1 MKITFPLKVLVP
13 LALGVLVSLGILAFA
28 ELGYRRLETANRLT
42 SGALAMQAA
51 VNDVLARVTE
61 AEAGQRG
68 FLLTGDT
75 KYLQPYRD
83 AIPRIDERW
92 TELRQMINDST
103 PMSLRNH
110 FSKLNN
116 LIGRKLAELE
126 MSLAVNEKS
135 GREAAFQV
143 IDTGIGQKLMSDI
156 RAEAGAIDEELA
168 ISTSASNSRWTRDL
182 EFARVGM
189 LLMTGF
195 TVILLLVV
203 MALSRREL
211 RLREQ
216 RRQSL
221 ADDRTRLESEVDSRT
236 AELTELSN
244 YLQTVREEEKSRLA
258 RDIHDELGGILVGA
272 KMDVAWAHERARKAN
287 PELVEKLQR
296 ALAMLDEGVE
306 MKRRIIEEL
315 RPTLLDN
322 LGLTSAIDW
331 QARQTCERAGLR
343 CELNLGDNNDSD
355 LPPNVAIALY
365 RIVQEALTNVVKYA
379 KARSVSVDFSRD
391 ADGVSLVF
399 HDDGIGLP
407 AGADVSALSHG
418 IAGMRQRVRA
428 LKGEFSIRSRPGP
441 GTTLEVYIPL
451 PRRTREDEES
461 ALGEE
466 LAIGEKSFALDQTSA
481 TGAEASATGEQSA
494 ARTPPAETGAR
505 DEPKGTAQEIASAK
519 ANATEA

>member
-244 YLQTVREEEKSRLA
+244 YLQTVL
-258 RDIHDELGGILVGA
+258 
-272 KMDVAWAHERARKAN
+272 
-287 PELVEKLQR
+287 
-296 ALAMLDEGVE
+296 
-306 MKRRIIEEL
+306 EEL

>member
-379 KARSVSVDFSRD
+379 KANEVVVSLQPSPAGGATVAVRD
-391 ADGVSLVF
+391 NGVGFDVGAPRLARHGLIGMRYRVEADG
-399 HDDGIGLP
+399 GT
-407 AGADVSALSHG
+407 
-418 IAGMRQRVRA
+418 MR
-428 LKGEFSIRSRPGP
+428 L
-441 GTTLEVYIPL
+441 
-451 PRRTREDEES
+451 ES
-461 ALGEE
+461 APGAGTLIEATLPPAPPEAVEGDGN
-466 LAIGEKSFALDQTSA
+466 AAFAA
-481 TGAEASATGEQSA
+481 AAEA
-494 ARTPPAETGAR
+494 
-505 DEPKGTAQEIASAK
+505 
-519 ANATEA
+519 

>member
-168 ISTSASNSRWTRDL
+168 ISTSASNSRWTRDP
-182 EFARVGM
+182 
-189 LLMTGF
+189 
-195 TVILLLVV
+195 
-203 MALSRREL
+203 S
-211 RLREQ
+211 
-216 RRQSL
+216 S
-221 ADDRTRLESEVDSRT
+221 
-236 AELTELSN
+236 
-244 YLQTVREEEKSRLA
+244 
-258 RDIHDELGGILVGA
+258 
-272 KMDVAWAHERARKAN
+272 
-287 PELVEKLQR
+287 P
-296 ALAMLDEGVE
+296 
-306 MKRRIIEEL
+306 
-315 RPTLLDN
+315 
-322 LGLTSAIDW
+322 
-331 QARQTCERAGLR
+331 
-343 CELNLGDNNDSD
+343 
-355 LPPNVAIALY
+355 
-365 RIVQEALTNVVKYA
+365 
-379 KARSVSVDFSRD
+379 
-391 ADGVSLVF
+391 
-399 HDDGIGLP
+399 
-407 AGADVSALSHG
+407 
-418 IAGMRQRVRA
+418 
-428 LKGEFSIRSRPGP
+428 
-441 GTTLEVYIPL
+441 
-451 PRRTREDEES
+451 
-461 ALGEE
+461 
-466 LAIGEKSFALDQTSA
+466 
-481 TGAEASATGEQSA
+481 ASACC
-494 ARTPPAETGAR
+494 
-505 DEPKGTAQEIASAK
+505 
-519 ANATEA
+519 